1 MSHLSL
7 VSSGKPTA
15 PRGTAT
21 SVRVEAPGK
30 VNLFLSCGAAG
41 LDGYHELTTV
51 FQAVRL
57 IETVTA
63 RRQSAD
69 RSGQITLSLDEPDE
83 SVPLDE
89 RNLAY
94 RAAALLAE
102 HTGSRAGV
110 DLVLRKRVPVAGG
123 MAGGSA
129 DAAAT
134 LLACNQLWGSG
145 LSLDELMQLA
155 RQLGADCPF
164 PLLGGTAVGSGRGD
178 ELSPLMTR
186 GSYHWVFA
194 LAHEGLSTPAVF
206 ARLDEMRAEQAGGS
220 EQVGASLR
228 AGGSEQALPAA
239 SGTPAVSAAPAA
251 SFARP
256 LATQAAPMPEEL
268 GAALR
273 MRDTAAL
280 AACLHNDLEEAAL
293 SLRPELADVIALA
306 EEAGALRAIV
316 SGSGPTIAAL
326 VPDPMT
332 GMRVSRAL
340 EASPLVAGTV
350 RADAPVAGSRV
361 VG

>member
-7 VSSGKPTA
+7 VSSGEPTA

-30 VNLFLSCGAAG
+30 VNLFLSCGASG
-41 LDGYHELTTV
+41 PDGYHELTTV

-145 LSLDELMQLA
+145 LKLDELMQLA

-194 LAHEGLSTPAVF
+194 LAHAGLSTPAVF
-206 ARLDEMRAEQAGGS
+206 ARLDEMRAEQA
-220 EQVGASLR
+220 
-228 AGGSEQALPAA
+228 
-239 SGTPAVSAAPAA
+239 TA
-251 SFARP
+251 SFAHP

-273 MRDTAAL
+273 MRDTVAL

-293 SLRPELADVIALA
+293 SLRPELVDVIALA